1 MVLVSFVLVLAAA
14 VTLVIGLL
22 QTGLALIWLS
32 IGCSV
37 VAGLVLALAVVRG
50 RPEGRARVEPPRPV
64 PAPEPLPSR
73 SAAPSY
79 DTTSVGAPDWRQAA
93 EESPAP
99 APWRQEAEEEAPA
112 PPPPPRRRYG
122 KPAASV
128 DLTAEVPAVG
138 KADLPIP
145 EYDTLRATEII
156 NRLDGLDAA
165 QLEALRAHEA
175 AGKNRTSV
183 LARID
188 GQLESVQAPGWQ
200 VEEDDWDAAPEAEA
214 EAEEDEVEEEPEP
227 EPEPEEEIVEEELVE
242 AVVVEA
248 EPEEEPADDD
258 GFPISNYDKL
268 RVGQILPIL
277 RTLEPDELDM
287 VREREE
293 QGQGRVGVLD
303 RIDSLSGVPKAKK
316 AAPPAAPAKKAAA
329 PVKKAAPAKKAAAA
343 AKKPAADTSKMT
355 PMQAAIA
362 AAKAKKGS

>member
-1 MVLVSFVLVLAAA
+1 MVVLVSFVLVLAAA

-22 QTGLALIWLS
+22 QTGLTLIWLS

-50 RPEGRARVEPPRPV
+50 RPEARTRVEPPRPV
-64 PAPEPLPSR
+64 PAPTPSPSR

-79 DTTSVGAPDWRQAA
+79 ETSIEPAGAPDWRQAA
-93 EESPAP
+93 PEEAP
-99 APWRQEAEEEAPA
+99 APWRQLADAEEEAAPA
-112 PPPPPRRRYG
+112 PAPAPRRRLG
-122 KPAASV
+122 KQAASV

-138 KADLPIP
+138 KAELPIP

-156 NRLDGLDAA
+156 NRLDGVDAA
-165 QLEALRAHEA
+165 GLEALRAHEA
-175 AGKNRTSV
+175 GGKGRTSV

-188 GQLESVQAPGWQ
+188 SQLEAVQAPGWE
-200 VEEDDWDAAPEAEA
+200 VEEKDWEAEPEPEAEA
-214 EAEEDEVEEEPEP
+214 EEELVDEEPEP
-227 EPEPEEEIVEEELVE
+227 EPEPEIVEEELVE
-242 AVVVEA
+242 AVVVE
-248 EPEEEPADDD
+248 EPDDD
-258 GFPISNYDKL
+258 LDGEFPIANYDKL

-277 RTLEPDELDM
+277 RTLEADELAM

-303 RIDSLSGVPKAKK
+303 RIDALSGAPKAAK
-316 AAPPAAPAKKAAA
+316 APAAAKARKAAA
-329 PVKKAAPAKKAAAA
+329 PVKKAAPAKKAPAA
-343 AKKPAADTSKMT
+343 AKKPAAATGKMT